1 MPGQIRLD
9 ILSLIPI
16 TYRHCMH
23 CEEFFDQ
30 SGIGQPV
37 RDQMAAE
44 YPQDLLEEGEKLS
57 SLVIELN
64 NRYKGKID
72 IRIIDPQSFQG
83 ILMCLRHR
91 VRKYPAFII
100 NDKVKIIGWNQAT
113 LNGALEASGEA
124 ITSG

>member
-1 MPGQIRLD
+1 MSGRIKLD

-30 SGIGQPV
+30 SGIGQQV
-37 RDQMAAE
+37 RDEMAAE
-44 YPQDLLEEGEKLS
+44 YPPDLLEEGDRLS
-57 SLVIELN
+57 SLVIELTS
-64 NRYKGKID
+64 RYKDRID

-83 ILMCLRHR
+83 ILMCMRYR

-100 NDKVKIIGWNQAT
+100 DHKKKVTGWNQA
-113 LNGALEASGEA
+113 ALEQALDISGASV
-124 ITSG
+124 TSG